1 MNTVVSLDKVLEVL
15 RERLGFYEHLY
26 VKTKKEDPA
35 RQYEAILDELK
46 YLKERLEE
54 LRVE

>member
-26 VKTKKEDPA
+26 VKTKKEDLA
-35 RQYEAILDELK
+35 RHYGAMLDELK
-46 YLKERLEE
+46 YLQERLEE
-54 LRVE
+54 LKTK